1 MAKENLVARAEE
13 IQRLENCLLETNAQL
28 IILYGRRRI
37 GKTYLINEFFDGRF
51 DFKITGVYNEPREVQ
66 LQNFADELAGHLRKE
81 VEAPRDWRSAF
92 SMLQNY
98 LEGLPKDEKHVVFFD
113 EMPWLDTQRSG
124 FLPAF
129 EYFWN
134 NYGCSLH
141 HLVFIVCGSAASWMT
156 TNIAENK
163 GGLFNRQTC
172 SIFLRPFTL
181 KEAEQYL
188 ASRGIHWSRYDIAEC
203 YMILGGIP
211 FYLSLLRRDLSLSA
225 NIDNLFFRKRAELW
239 NEFQH
244 LYRTLFTNSEIY
256 IRVAEALSFKRMG
269 LTRAEIAKKTGIP
282 ENGDLTKI
290 LNNLI
295 NSDFVRAYSFF
306 GKKKADTLYQLR
318 DYYSWF
324 YFQYIRDYPG
334 RDESFWS
341 HSYNSGAKHAWAGF
355 TFEQLCKDHIRQI
368 KQKLGIAGVLAEESS
383 WFSRG
388 NQDHS
393 GAQIDLVIDRNDHV
407 INLCEIKY
415 TAEECTIDKDGDRV
429 LRNKIGAFVQE
440 TRTKK
445 TIQTTMITT
454 FGLKQNQYSGMINTQ
469 VVLDDLFA

>member
-1 MAKENLVARAEE
+1 
-13 IQRLENCLLETNAQL
+13 
-28 IILYGRRRI
+28 
-37 GKTYLINEFFDGRF
+37 
-51 DFKITGVYNEPREVQ
+51 
-66 LQNFADELAGHLRKE
+66 
-81 VEAPRDWRSAF
+81 
-92 SMLQNY
+92 
-98 LEGLPKDEKHVVFFD
+98 
-113 EMPWLDTQRSG
+113 
-124 FLPAF
+124 
-129 EYFWN
+129 
-134 NYGCSLH
+134 
-141 HLVFIVCGSAASWMT
+141 MT
-156 TNIAENK
+156 TNIVENK

-181 KEAEQYL
+181 KESEQYL
-188 ASRGIHWSRYDIAEC
+188 ASRGIHWSRYDVAEC

-244 LYRTLFTNSEIY
+244 LYRTLFTNSELH
-256 IRVAEALSFKRMG
+256 IRVAEALSTKRMG
-269 LTRAEIAKKTGIP
+269 LTRAEISKETGIP

-295 NSDFVRAYSFF
+295 NSDFVRVYSFF
-306 GKKKADTLYQLR
+306 GKKKSGTLYQLR

-324 YFQYIRDYPG
+324 YFKFIRDYPG

-341 HSYNSGAKHAWAGF
+341 HSYSSGTKHAWAGL
-355 TFEQLCKDHIRQI
+355 TFEQLCKDHIPQI

-388 NQDHS
+388 DQEHS

-407 INLCEIKY
+407 INLCEIKFS
-415 TAEECTIDKDGDRV
+415 AEEYTIDKDGDRV